1 LLHRDL
7 APDLQADEETKR
19 KRDPTA
25 FWCVRYQ
32 AIPMQVGCIFFF
44 IEIFLPCKWTSRLT
58 RLHLFSHRD
67 FSALQVDE

>member
-7 APDLQADEETKR
+7 APDLPADEETKR

-32 AIPMQVGCIFFF
+32 AVPMQVGCIF
-44 IEIFLPCKWTSRLT
+44 
-58 RLHLFSHRD
+58 FSHRD